1 MANSYPSVDANT
13 QQAIYNNP
21 QYTDNQANPSSV
33 GKQIR
38 LDVYEKQ
45 ALLDIVKEQY
55 FSQLADTTDMPKN
68 MGKTIKKF
76 HWLPLLDDRNVND
89 QGLDAAG
96 ASYANGNL
104 YGSSKDIGAISGKM
118 PTLTEVGGRVNR
130 VGFTRKVIEGS
141 IHKMGFFY
149 EFTEEALN
157 FDTEAELMSHMVR
170 ESMRGANELTEDQI
184 QLELLQGAGV
194 MVYTGTATSKA
205 TMSAEGAAGTESLI
219 TYKDIQRLSVTLDE
233 NRCPKSTKI
242 ITGSRMIDTK
252 TINSARVMFIGS
264 ELENQFRNMLD
275 AFNNPAFIPVEKYAD
290 AGTLLNG
297 EIGAISQFRIV
308 VVQEMMHWE
317 AAGVTA
323 VNGLGVYRTG
333 AGNKYNVYPAL
344 VVGSEA
350 FTNIGFQTSGANK
363 KWKITTK
370 LPGADTADRTDPYG
384 ETGFSSIKWYHGML
398 IQRPEWIAVLHSL
411 AVL

>member
-1 MANSYPSVDANT
+1 M
-13 QQAIYNNP
+13 
-21 QYTDNQANPSSV
+21 
-33 GKQIR
+33 
-38 LDVYEKQ
+38 
-45 ALLDIVKEQY
+45 
-55 FSQLADTTDMPKN
+55 
-68 MGKTIKKF
+68 
-76 HWLPLLDDRNVND
+76 
-89 QGLDAAG
+89 
-96 ASYANGNL
+96 
-104 YGSSKDIGAISGKM
+104 
-118 PTLTEVGGRVNR
+118 
-130 VGFTRKVIEGS
+130 
-141 IHKMGFFY
+141 
-149 EFTEEALN
+149 
-157 FDTEAELMSHMVR
+157 
-170 ESMRGANELTEDQI
+170 
-184 QLELLQGAGV
+184 
-194 MVYTGTATSKA
+194 
-205 TMSAEGAAGTESLI
+205 I

>member
-21 QYTDNQANPSSV
+21 QYTNNQANPSSV

-157 FDTEAELMSHMVR
+157 FDTESELMSHMVR

-194 MVYTGTATSKA
+194 MVYTGTASSKA
-205 TMSAEGAAGTESLI
+205 TMTAEGAAGSESVI

>member
-1 MANSYPSVDANT
+1 MANPYPSVDANT

-21 QYTDNQANPSSV
+21 QYTNNQANPSSV

-157 FDTEAELMSHMVR
+157 FDTESELMSHMVR

-194 MVYTGTATSKA
+194 MVYTGTASSKA
-205 TMSAEGAAGTESLI
+205 TMTAEGAAGSESVI

>member
-21 QYTDNQANPSSV
+21 QYTNNQANPSSV

-157 FDTEAELMSHMVR
+157 FDTESELMSHMVR

-194 MVYTGTATSKA
+194 MVYTGTASSKA
-205 TMSAEGAAGTESLI
+205 TMTAEGAAGSESVI

-317 AAGVTA
+317 AAGVIA

>member
-1 MANSYPSVDANT
+1 MS
-13 QQAIYNNP
+13 IKYNNP
-21 QYTDNQANPSSV
+21 QHSNNQANASTV
-33 GKQIR
+33 GKQIV
-38 LDVYEKQ
+38 LEKYEKA

-68 MGKTIKKF
+68 MGKSIKRF

-89 QGLDAAG
+89 QGIDAAG
-96 ASYANGNL
+96 ATIANGNL
-104 YGSSKDIGAISGKM
+104 YGSSKDIGTINGKI

-130 VGFTRKVIEGS
+130 VGFTRKVIEGT
-141 IHKMGFFY
+141 IQKMGFFY

-157 FDTEAELMSHMVR
+157 FDTESELLGHMTR
-170 ESMRGANELTEDQI
+170 EAMRGANEITEDII
-184 QLELLQGAGV
+184 QQELLQGAGV
-194 MVYTGTATSKA
+194 SVFTGAATSLA
-205 TMSAEGAAGTESLI
+205 TVSAEVQATASVLS
-219 TYKDIQRLSVTLDE
+219 YRDLQRLSVTLDE
-233 NRCPKSTKI
+233 NRCPKYTKV
-242 ITGSRMIDTK
+242 ITGSRMVDTK
-252 TINSARVMFIGS
+252 TIPSARVLFIGS
-264 ELENQFRNMLD
+264 ELENQVRNMVD
-275 AFNNPAFIPVEKYAD
+275 AFNNPAFVPVEKYAN
-290 AGTLLNG
+290 AGTILNG
-297 EIGAISQFRIV
+297 EIGAVAQFRIV
-308 VVQEMMHWE
+308 VVPEMMHWE
-317 AAGVTA
+317 AAGA
-323 VNGLGVYRTG
+323 VATTGKTKYRTG

-370 LPGADTADRTDPYG
+370 LPGADTADRMDPYG

>member
-1 MANSYPSVDANT
+1 MANPYPSVDANT

-21 QYTDNQANPSSV
+21 QYTNNQANPSSV

-157 FDTEAELMSHMVR
+157 FDTESELMSHMVR

-205 TMSAEGAAGTESLI
+205 TMTAEGAAGSESVI